1 MYLPAPGRIMK
12 KMKDV
17 PEHDRPREKIAKKG
31 VAALTDTELIEAIL
45 GRGVI
50 NRDVRMIARDLAAMF
65 GDHTREI
72 RYEDV
77 LTIGGIGPTKAA
89 QIMACLEL
97 GRRRYEPAGTVKIQ
111 KPEDILPLVGT
122 YREKPQEYFICISL
136 TGAGEVIRSR
146 VVTIGILN
154 HSLVH
159 PREVFAGAITD
170 RAASV
175 ICVHN
180 HPSGSLDAS
189 TQDIAITR
197 QLQEAGTLLGIQLLD
212 HIIITKTGFSS
223 MKEKGLV

>member
-1 MYLPAPGRIMK
+1 MK

-31 VAALTDTELIEAIL
+31 VVALTDTELIEAIL
-45 GRGVI
+45 GRGTI
-50 NRDVRMIARDLAAMF
+50 NRDVRTIARDIAAMMR
-65 GDHTREI
+65 DHTREI
-72 RYEDV
+72 RYDDV
-77 LTIGGIGPTKAA
+77 LAIGGIGPTKAA

-97 GRRRYEPAGTVKIQ
+97 GRRRYEPADVVKIQ
-111 KPEDILPLVGT
+111 KPEDVLPLVGM
-122 YREKPQEYFICISL
+122 YRDKPQEHFICISL
-136 TGAGEVIRSR
+136 SGAGEVISTR

-180 HPSGSLDAS
+180 HPSGSLEAS
-189 TQDIAITR
+189 AQDIAITR

>member
-1 MYLPAPGRIMK
+1 MK

-45 GRGVI
+45 GRGVVH
-50 NRDVRMIARDLAAMF
+50 RDVRMIARDIAAMF
-65 GDHTREI
+65 ADHTREI
-72 RYEDV
+72 MYEDV
-77 LTIGGIGPTKAA
+77 LTIEGIGPTKAA

-97 GRRRYEPAGTVKIQ
+97 GRRKYEPAVKVKIQ
-111 KPEDILPLVGT
+111 KPDEVLPLVGT

-170 RAASV
+170 RAASI

-180 HPSGSLDAS
+180 HPSGSLEAS

>member
-1 MYLPAPGRIMK
+1 MK

-17 PEHDRPREKIAKKG
+17 PVPDRPREKIAKKG
-31 VAALTDTELIEAIL
+31 VTSLTDTELIEAII
-45 GRGVI
+45 GRGVK
-50 NRDVRMIARDLAAMF
+50 NRDVRMIARDIAAVLN
-65 GDHTREI
+65 DHNREI
-72 RYEDV
+72 QYDNI
-77 LTIGGIGPTKAA
+77 LTMEGIGPTKAA
-89 QIMACLEL
+89 QIVACLEL

-111 KPEDILPLVGT
+111 KPEDVLTLVGI

-159 PREVFAGAITD
+159 PREVFAEAITD

-180 HPSGSLDAS
+180 HPSGSLEAS
-189 TQDIAITR
+189 AQDIAITR

>member
-1 MYLPAPGRIMK
+1 MR

-17 PEHDRPREKIAKKG
+17 PEPDRPREKIAKKG
-31 VAALTDTELIEAIL
+31 VVALTDTELIEAIL
-45 GRGVI
+45 GRGTI
-50 NRDVRMIARDLAAMF
+50 NRDVRTIARDIAALMS
-65 GDHTREI
+65 DHTREI

-77 LTIGGIGPTKAA
+77 LAIGGIGPTKAA

-97 GRRRYEPAGTVKIQ
+97 GRRRYEPTDVVKIQ
-111 KPEDILPLVGT
+111 KPEDVLPLVGT
-122 YREKPQEYFICISL
+122 YRDKPQEHFICISL
-136 TGAGEVIRSR
+136 SGAGEVISTR

-180 HPSGSLDAS
+180 HPSGSLEAS
-189 TQDIAITR
+189 VQDIAITR

>member
-1 MYLPAPGRIMK
+1 MK

-17 PEHDRPREKIAKKG
+17 PERDRPREKIAKKG
-31 VAALTDTELIEAIL
+31 AAALTDTELVEAIL
-45 GRGVI
+45 GRGTI
-50 NRDVRMIARDLAAMF
+50 NRDVRMIARDIAAML
-65 GDHTREI
+65 GDRTREI

-77 LTIGGIGPTKAA
+77 LAIGGIGPTKAG

-111 KPEDILPLVGT
+111 KPEDVLPLVGT
-122 YREKPQEYFICISL
+122 YRDKPQEHFICISL
-136 TGAGEVIRSR
+136 SGAGEVIRSR
-146 VVTIGILN
+146 VVTVGILN

-180 HPSGSLDAS
+180 HPSGSLEAS
-189 TQDIAITR
+189 TQDIAITK
-197 QLQEAGTLLGIQLLD
+197 QLAEAGALLGIQLLD
-212 HIIITKTGFSS
+212 HIIVTKTGFSS

>member
-1 MYLPAPGRIMK
+1 MR

-50 NRDVRMIARDLAAMF
+50 NRDVRMIARDLATMF

-77 LTIGGIGPTKAA
+77 LAIGGIGPTKAA

-97 GRRRYEPAGTVKIQ
+97 GRRRYEPAGAVKIK
-111 KPEDILPLVGT
+111 KPEDVLPLVGT
-122 YREKPQEYFICISL
+122 YRDKPQEHFICISL
-136 TGAGEVIRSR
+136 TGAGEVISTR

-180 HPSGSLDAS
+180 HPSGSLEAS
-189 TQDIAITR
+189 AQDIAITR

-223 MKEKGLV
+223 MKEKGLI

>member
-1 MYLPAPGRIMK
+1 MK

-17 PEHDRPREKIAKKG
+17 PEPDRPREKIAKKG
-31 VAALTDTELIEAIL
+31 VVALTDTELIEAIL
-45 GRGVI
+45 GRGTI
-50 NRDVRMIARDLAAMF
+50 NRDVRTIARDIASLMS
-65 GDHTREI
+65 DHTREI

-77 LTIGGIGPTKAA
+77 LAIGGIGPTKAA

-97 GRRRYEPAGTVKIQ
+97 GRRRYEPAEVVKIQ
-111 KPEDILPLVGT
+111 KPEDVLPLVGM
-122 YREKPQEYFICISL
+122 YRDKPQEHFICISL
-136 TGAGEVIRSR
+136 SGAGEVISTR

>member
-1 MYLPAPGRIMK
+1 
-12 KMKDV
+12 MKDV
-17 PEHDRPREKIAKKG
+17 PEGDRPREKIAKRG
-31 VAALTDTELIEAIL
+31 VNTLTDTELIEAIL
-45 GRGVI
+45 GRGVQ
-50 NRDVRMIARDLAAMF
+50 NRDVRVIARDITAMLQDP
-65 GDHTREI
+65 DHQI
-72 RYEDV
+72 RYEDLLSV
-77 LTIGGIGPTKAA
+77 NGTGPTKAA

-97 GRRRYEPAGTVKIQ
+97 GRRRYEPTGVIRIQ
-111 KPEDILPLVGT
+111 KPEDVLQLVSS

-180 HPSGSLDAS
+180 HPSGTLEAS
-189 TQDIAITR
+189 PQDIAITK
-197 QLQEAGTLLGIQLLD
+197 QLHEAGVLLGIQLLD
-212 HIIITKTGFSS
+212 HLIITRTGFSS